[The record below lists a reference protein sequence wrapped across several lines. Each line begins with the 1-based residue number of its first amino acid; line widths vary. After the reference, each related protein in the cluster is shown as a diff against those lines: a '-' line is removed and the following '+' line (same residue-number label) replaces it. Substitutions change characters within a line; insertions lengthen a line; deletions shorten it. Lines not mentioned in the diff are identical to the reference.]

1 MLYDEEQKIVE
12 AMKNCLDVGYGLN
25 HDRLA
30 DLIQECLNAVSKVN
44 PERAIK
50 KWDKNR
56 PDKNFVQSFVDRHG
70 LSRRR
75 TMGLSAA
82 RGAPTMEMVM
92 KWFVDTEI
100 RFSRDPVFHEIFS
113 DARRIFNQDE
123 SGFNCSAE
131 KNKVL
136 APRGMLGIPYQR
148 EPANTRENISVSVTV
163 NAAGDV
169 ADVLLLFRGSYNRA
183 REQLKDL
190 PSNGFTGKWRTAVND
205 SGYMTRDIFE
215 DEVLP
220 GNDILLGNN
229 TIKR

>member
-82 RGAPTMEMVM
+82 RGAPTKEMVM

-100 RFSRDPVFHEIFS
+100 RFSRDPVFLEIFS